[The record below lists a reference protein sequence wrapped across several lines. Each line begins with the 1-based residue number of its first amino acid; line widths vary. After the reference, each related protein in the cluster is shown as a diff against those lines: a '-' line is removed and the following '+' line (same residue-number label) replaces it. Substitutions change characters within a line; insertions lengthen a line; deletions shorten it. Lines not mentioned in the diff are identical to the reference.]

1 MHSNFLR
8 SRYLSYEQ
16 ITGLSS
22 AKSLTPPKGVA
33 FALITPESQA
43 VRWVGSSSE
52 TLSSTV
58 GYPLAAG
65 NELEIEADGLASFRF
80 IEQAAGAKLNVVY
93 FGPGTNT

>member
-1 MHSNFLR
+1 MNTHFQR
-8 SRYLSYEQ
+8 SRYLKYEQ

-22 AKSLTPPKGVA
+22 IKALNPPDSVA

-43 VRWVGSSSE
+43 VRWVGSPTE

-65 NELEIEADGLASFRF
+65 NELEIEADALTNFRF

-93 FGPGTNT
+93 FGSGSN